1 MCWPIVSKI
10 YERIM
15 QKQNLE
21 YIDRHLTPL
30 LCGYRK
36 GGSTQTALI
45 SRLEKLKLFTGKKGF
60 VGEALMD
67 LGKAFDTVN
76 H

>member
-1 MCWPIVSKI
+1 
-10 YERIM
+10 M

-21 YIDRHLTPL
+21 YIGRHLTPL

-36 GGSTQTALI
+36 GGSTKTAQI
-45 SRLEKLKLFTGKKGF
+45 SRLEKLKLFIGKKGF
-60 VGEALMD
+60 TDEVLMD
-67 LGKAFDTVN
+67 LGNAFDTVN